1 MIECKEET
9 KPKSLFEVF
18 KRMSEYNLSEDA
30 WCKSCSSAYKDV
42 CMRIANIFSLNT
54 DHDTKF
60 FNLIELRKKC
70 HLLMCYIMY
79 SMNLTFTSND
89 FAHESLKIYKKGLIS
104 LCDCI
109 RQRVYHHE
117 NCIAFMNHKVENR
130 YGDDDHFSFLIA
142 LCLEFLI
149 LYKAVIDQTKILR
162 FRGGIKDFTKDFTKD
177 IEIYYSDVISFCKE
191 AFLRKFKKL
200 KECIKYVKE
209 RNSSIGIKN
218 IDMRTFLIDLSNTY
232 PDISKYE
239 GDVYINDED
248 NKTIIL
254 FIEEEYKLFNN
265 IKILHTTIFSSLNKR
280 GRSSPRR
287 MKPPRSVYDR
297 LKTKSHL
304 KFLKKLKEKAKE
316 KAKEKDKER
325 KSNLLKKLSNIP
337 KSRIDKLISKLKI

>member
-1 MIECKEET
+1 MNVT
-9 KPKSLFEVF
+9 
-18 KRMSEYNLSEDA
+18 
-30 WCKSCSSAYKDV
+30 
-42 CMRIANIFSLNT
+42 FST
-54 DHDTKF
+54 
-60 FNLIELRKKC
+60 
-70 HLLMCYIMY
+70 
-79 SMNLTFTSND
+79 ND

-149 LYKAVIDQTKILR
+149 LYKALIDRSKFLKIW
-162 FRGGIKDFTKDFTKD
+162 GGIKDFTKD
-177 IEIYYSDVISFCKE
+177 IEQYYSDVISFCKE

-200 KECIKYVKE
+200 SHCLKYVKE
-209 RNSSIGIKN
+209 RNLSIGIKN

-248 NKTIIL
+248 NEIIIL

-265 IKILHTTIFSSLNKR
+265 MKILHSSLKR
-280 GRSSPRR
+280 GRSAPRR

-304 KFLKKLKEKAKE
+304 KFIKKLKEKAKE

>member
-18 KRMSEYNLSEDA
+18 KRMAEYNLSEDA

-79 SMNLTFTSND
+79 SMNVTFSTND

-149 LYKAVIDQTKILR
+149 LYKALIDRSKFLKIW
-162 FRGGIKDFTKDFTKD
+162 GGIKDFTKD
-177 IEIYYSDVISFCKE
+177 IEQYYSDVISFCKE

-200 KECIKYVKE
+200 SHCLKYVKE
-209 RNSSIGIKN
+209 RNLSIGIKN

-248 NKTIIL
+248 NEIIIL

-265 IKILHTTIFSSLNKR
+265 MKILHSSLKR
-280 GRSSPRR
+280 GRSAPRR

-304 KFLKKLKEKAKE
+304 KFIKKLKEKAKE